1 MLLGIRVS
9 LSRRCKWFRIRIVQ
23 PQKRKTCF
31 IVGRSDGQ
39 LSVGSLSLDAFE
51 HVLKRVVEEA
61 CAGSSGA
68 VRERAGSVVSVDPSG
83 VSGGRSKVPSNFAGS
98 HIEKNMY
105 SYLTASYIDD
115 SALSRRNTV
124 QGQCEVV
131 HRPEQRAE
139 VFHRH
144 EELNEL

>member
-9 LSRRCKWFRIRIVQ
+9 LSCRCKWSRIRIVQ
-23 PQKRKTCF
+23 LQKRKTCF

-98 HIEKNMY
+98 VQSDVQSNTSKTSETAEKTGKPGKNLIK
-105 SYLTASYIDD
+105 SW
-115 SALSRRNTV
+115 
-124 QGQCEVV
+124 
-131 HRPEQRAE
+131 
-139 VFHRH
+139 
-144 EELNEL
+144 